1 MRFMYLTDK
10 LGLENKNEK
19 FSVDESVFTKTTK
32 KENVW
37 VLGIINNFT
46 KEFRLECS
54 IKRDEFTLTKFIK
67 KFEEKG
73 NTIIS
78 DGWAGYQNLENEG
91 YHHDVHI
98 HERGN
103 FGFDLK
109 SSSTIESLWNA
120 LKVKLNKLIE

>member
-1 MRFMYLTDK
+1 MFLTAK

-19 FSVDESVFTKTTK
+19 FSAK

-54 IKRDEFTLTKFIK
+54 IKRDEFSLTKFIK

-98 HERGN
+98 HMKEVTL
-103 FGFDLK
+103 DL
-109 SSSTIESLWNA
+109 A
-120 LKVKLNKLIE
+120 LSHLQQ